1 MVKQQFQQITQQL
14 LVMFTLLAQLSFI
27 NYLVLQ
33 AKFVIRVQKQQLGQ
47 LVQVVMLAH
56 LVQALPLIKGVSVV
70 IYVEQ
75 VQWTLV
81 KLEHQHKEII

>member
-1 MVKQQFQQITQQL
+1 MVKQQFQQITRQL

-47 LVQVVMLAH
+47 LVQVDMLAH
-56 LVQALPLIKGVSVV
+56 LVQALPLIKSVNV
-70 IYVEQ
+70 AIYVNQ

-81 KLEHQHKEII
+81 KLEHQL

>member
-47 LVQVVMLAH
+47 LVQVVMLAR

>member
-33 AKFVIRVQKQQLGQ
+33 AKFVIRVHKQQLGQ

-56 LVQALPLIKGVSVV
+56 LVQALPLIKGVSMV
-70 IYVEQ
+70 IYVKQ